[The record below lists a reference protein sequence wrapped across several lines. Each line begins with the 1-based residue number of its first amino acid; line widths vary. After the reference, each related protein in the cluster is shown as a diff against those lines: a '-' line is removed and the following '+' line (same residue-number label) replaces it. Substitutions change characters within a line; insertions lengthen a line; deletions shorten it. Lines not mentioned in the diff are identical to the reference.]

1 MLNAL
6 FKIGGHVLE
15 MFRVGPIKKLKI
27 MDIIQTHIVS
37 CQKMST
43 TYYKTNCVQTRK
55 KNRATLSEV
64 MEGSVQISSPVTF
77 MALIRC
83 KLKNDNCSKKFRSL
97 G

>member
-1 MLNAL
+1 MFNEL

-15 MFRVGPIKKLKI
+15 MFRVGTIKKMKF
-27 MDIIQTHIVS
+27 MDIIQTYCELPKNEYNLLQNKLRANS
-37 CQKMST
+37 
-43 TYYKTNCVQTRK
+43 K
-55 KNRATLSEV
+55 KNQATLSEV

-83 KLKNDNCSKKFRSL
+83 KLKNDNCAKKFRSL